1 MGDNKSEIYY
11 TNFSSGNTIQ
21 YNTIQCPRMWCNVV
35 F

>member
-21 YNTIQCPRMWCNVV
+21 YNTMSQNVM
-35 F
+35 